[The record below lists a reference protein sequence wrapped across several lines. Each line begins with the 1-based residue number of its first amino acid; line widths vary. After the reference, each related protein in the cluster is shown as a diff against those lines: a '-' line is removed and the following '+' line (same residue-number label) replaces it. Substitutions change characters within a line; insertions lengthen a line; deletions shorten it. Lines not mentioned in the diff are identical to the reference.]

1 MEFFQMSED
10 NNLKNN
16 SRKSESP
23 SEDSGKEVKKY
34 LTNRLIFIV
43 CCSLITFVGI
53 NFISCTFMIPGSIER
68 ANALG
73 GLKNAPPL
81 DCKESQK
88 RGYEVLL
95 TVLSTI
101 IALKAKV
108 D

>member
-1 MEFFQMSED
+1 
-10 NNLKNN
+10 
-16 SRKSESP
+16 
-23 SEDSGKEVKKY
+23 
-34 LTNRLIFIV
+34 
-43 CCSLITFVGI
+43 
-53 NFISCTFMIPGSIER
+53 MIPGSIER